1 MGDIMDE
8 SNVVEEVEEETLGY
22 SYYIPKR
29 IIDII
34 GGCVGCILLMPITI
48 FIKIAYILTGDFNS
62 IFYSQVRIGK
72 NGKLIKI
79 YKYRSMIVNA
89 DKVLENLLKTDK
101 EIARE
106 YKRYKKLE
114 NDPRITKVGKFI
126 RKTSLDEFPQFIN
139 VLKGEMSLVGPR
151 PYLPR
156 EKEDMGEY
164 YNTIIKCKPGITGYW
179 QVNGRSGTDFVKR
192 LVLDEYYY
200 QVRCLVM
207 DTKILLKTFT
217 KVFNKEGAK

>member
-1 MGDIMDE
+1 MSGPMF
-8 SNVVEEVEEETLGY
+8 
-22 SYYIPKR
+22 K
-29 IIDII
+29 
-34 GGCVGCILLMPITI
+34 
-48 FIKIAYILTGDFNS
+48 IKD
-62 IFYSQVRIGK
+62 
-72 NGKLIKI
+72 
-79 YKYRSMIVNA
+79 
-89 DKVLENLLKTDK
+89 
-101 EIARE
+101 
-106 YKRYKKLE
+106 
-114 NDPRITKVGKFI
+114 DPRITKIGKFI
-126 RKTSLDEFPQFIN
+126 RKTSIDELPQLIN
-139 VLKGEMSLVGPR
+139 VIKGEMSLVGPR